1 MAMEEDPPAGVPEW
15 VVTYGDMMSLLLTFF
30 IMLVSMSKMKEE
42 GTMRAMLDAIS
53 ESFGASNGP
62 FGVPG
67 LSKQKTS
74 IFKNPASKGDKDEGG
89 VEENSRKSGGIGGP
103 NPQVRTISKGTVVT
117 MGGPVR
123 FHAGSAELLDRLKED
138 LNQIASH
145 LRDKANVLEIKG
157 HTSPEPLPKDSP
169 YRDHLDLS
177 YARARNVA
185 RYLSEHLGISERR
198 IILSAVGD
206 TEPTVITRDRE
217 LLQQN
222 HRVDVI
228 ILGAYI
234 SSQNESRPSSP

>member
-53 ESFGASNGP
+53 ESFGATNGP

-67 LSKQKTS
+67 ISKQKTS
-74 IFKNPASKGDKDEGG
+74 IYTKPASKGDKDAGG
-89 VEENSRKSGGIGGP
+89 TEKDNRKSGGIGGP
-103 NPQVRTISKGTVVT
+103 NPQVRTISNGTVVT

-123 FHAGSAELLDRLKED
+123 FSGDSAELLPQLKTD
-138 LNQIASH
+138 LDLIAD
-145 LRDKANVLEIKG
+145 LVRDKANMIEVKG
-157 HTSPEPLPKDSP
+157 HSSPEPLSP
-169 YRDHLDLS
+169 ESRYRDQIDLS
-177 YARARNVA
+177 YARANNVA
-185 RYLSEHLGISERR
+185 KYLIEAKGISARR

-206 TEPTVITRDRE
+206 TEPSVVTRNRE
-217 LLQQN
+217 EQELN

-228 ILGAYI
+228 ILGTYI
-234 SSQNESRPSSP
+234 NGSPKDPVSVP

>member
-53 ESFGASNGP
+53 ESFGAADGP

-67 LSKQKTS
+67 TS
-74 IFKNPASKGDKDEGG
+74 RQRNSIYTKPASKGNKDRGG
-89 VEENSRKSGGIGGP
+89 TEKDSRKSGGIGGP
-103 NPQVRTISKGTVVT
+103 NPQVRTISKGTIVT
-117 MGGPVR
+117 MGGPVC
-123 FHAGSAELLDRLKED
+123 FSGGSAELLDQLKED
-138 LNQIASH
+138 LNQIAD
-145 LRDKANVLEIKG
+145 LVRDKANIIEIKG
-157 HTSPEPLPKDSP
+157 HSSPEPLPPDSP

-177 YARARNVA
+177 YARAVNVA
-185 RYLSEHLGISERR
+185 RYFTKSLGISDQR
-198 IILSAVGD
+198 IIITAVGD
-206 TEPTVITRDRE
+206 TEPTVITRDRD
-217 LLQQN
+217 QQQLN

-234 SSQNESRPSSP
+234 SGQNPDQNRTQ

>member
-53 ESFGASNGP
+53 ESFGATDGP

-67 LSKQKTS
+67 FSKQKTS
-74 IFKNPASKGDKDEGG
+74 IYTKPASKGDKDEGG
-89 VEENSRKSGGIGGP
+89 VEKDSRKSGGIGGP
-103 NPQVRTISKGTVVT
+103 NPQVRTISKGTLVT

-123 FHAGSAELLDRLKED
+123 FSPGTAELLPQLKQD
-138 LNQIASH
+138 LEQIAS
-145 LRDKANVLEIKG
+145 LVRDKANVIEVKG
-157 HTSPEPLPKDSP
+157 HTSPEPLPPDSP

-177 YARARNVA
+177 YARAANVA
-185 RYLSEHLGISERR
+185 RFLTESLGISDRR
-198 IILSAVGD
+198 IIISAVGD
-206 TEPTVITRDRE
+206 TEPSVITRDRE
-217 LLQQN
+217 RQMLN

-234 SSQNESRPSSP
+234 NAQN

>member
-67 LSKQKTS
+67 VSKQRTS
-74 IFKNPASKGDKDEGG
+74 IYTKPASKGDKDQGDTEKD
-89 VEENSRKSGGIGGP
+89 NRKSGGIGGP

-117 MGGPVR
+117 MGGPVI
-123 FHAGSAELLDRLKED
+123 FEKDSAELLDQLKSD
-138 LNQIASH
+138 LEQIASMV
-145 LRDKANVLEIKG
+145 RDKANLIEVKG
-157 HTSPEPLPKDSP
+157 HASPEPLPEGSR

-177 YARARNVA
+177 YARANNVA
-185 RYLSEHLGISERR
+185 KYLTENLKISPQR
-198 IILSAVGD
+198 IIVSAVGD
-206 TEPTVITRDRE
+206 TEPQIITRDRG
-217 LLQQN
+217 LQQQN

-234 SSQNESRPSSP
+234 SAQNPDSGSAR